1 MRVCCVRVCCV
12 RVWLVQF
19 DPVHQVLVSNNTGA
33 FTALLA
39 FFAMMI
45 WGLVATIFVE
55 PVHLG
60 MGVFWMSAV
69 SSVILGAEASRR
81 PIVRLGRALELLEST
96 QSMRILGACAPCCR
110 YWLSLLAVAIGLS
123 LLGCSC
129 GVTMCLMCW
138 CAAQRSVGKR
148 PESGRVM
155 TWQSW
160 CACRHERVCQ

>member
-1 MRVCCVRVCCV
+1 MRVCCV

-96 QSMRILGACAPCCR
+96 QSMRILGACVRC
-110 YWLSLLAVAIGLS
+110 LSLLAVAIGCRYWLS
-123 LLGCSC
+123 LLVVAIGCRYWA
-129 GVTMCLMCW
+129 V
-138 CAAQRSVGKR
+138 AVGS
-148 PESGRVM
+148 PCV
-155 TWQSW
+155 
-160 CACRHERVCQ
+160 

>member
-1 MRVCCVRVCCV
+1 MRVCCV

-155 TWQSW
+155 TWPSW